1 VMHALR
7 AMSEGESD
15 TGSHTR
21 SYYFGPSTVTVTQN
35 HEMLDQGYF
44 TESGAHAPGE
54 ETILELGSDEVVI
67 F

>member
-1 VMHALR
+1 
-7 AMSEGESD
+7 MSEGESD
-15 TGSHTR
+15 AGSHTR

-44 TESGAHAPGE
+44 TEGGAHAPGE
-54 ETILELGSDEVVI
+54 ETISEPENNEVVV